1 MARKKDK
8 SKPSFFRSTD
18 PTVQKIDTYTPQQQ
32 ELLKKISGLI
42 PQGLAN
48 INLPGQQSNFAP
60 IEANTR
66 RQFAENTVPTLA
78 ERFASLGSG
87 GSLNSSAFANSLSS
101 AGSGLEQELASMRQ
115 QYGLQEQGM
124 QNQNLFNLL
133 QQGLSPQFAAGIVPG
148 QDSAIRNLWNKASG
162 PATQAAANYFTG
174 GVSGALSGLGG
185 QQQQPQQQMQMSQP
199 QQNFAFQ
206 TPQANQPFQYNPS
219 QLSTQN
225 LATAGYPGLNTVGAG
240 LAGLSGNT
248 QFKNTM
254 F

>member
-8 SKPSFFRSTD
+8 SKPGFFRSTG

-32 ELLKKISGLI
+32 ELLKKVSGLI

-101 AGSGLEQELASMRQ
+101 AGAGLEQELASMRQ
-115 QYGLQEQGM
+115 QYGLQEQGL
-124 QNQNLFNLL
+124 QSQNLLNLL
-133 QQGLSPQFAAGIVPG
+133 QQGLNPQFAAGIVPG
-148 QDSAIRNLWNKASG
+148 QDSGIRNLFNNVAG
-162 PATQAAANYFTG
+162 PAAQLAANYYTG
-174 GVSGALSGLGG
+174 GASGLMSGLGR
-185 QQQQPQQQMQMSQP
+185 QQPMQQSIAP
-199 QQNFAFQ
+199 QQSFAL
-206 TPQANQPFQYNPS
+206 PQQAQASQPFQYNPS

-225 LATAGYPGLNTVGAG
+225 LATAGYPGLNTIGAG